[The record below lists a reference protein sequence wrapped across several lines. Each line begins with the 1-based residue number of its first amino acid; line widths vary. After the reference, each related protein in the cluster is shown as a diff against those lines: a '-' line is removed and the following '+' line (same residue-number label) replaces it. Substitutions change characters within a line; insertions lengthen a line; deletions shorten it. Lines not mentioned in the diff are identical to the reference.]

1 MARERRLCRSRSPH
15 HPQDFLNMRASGLKE
30 FFKQLPSKLDA
41 EAAEDLDAVYQFD
54 LSGAQGGQYVVT
66 IREGACQVKEGRHDD
81 PHVVLSMA
89 GEDCV
94 KVLNGELSGPA
105 AAMSGRIR
113 ISGDM
118 GLAMQLRA
126 LFPGIGDQM

>member
-1 MARERRLCRSRSPH
+1 MSCSRPN
-15 HPQDFLNMRASGLKE
+15 HPPDFLTMRTAGLHE
-30 FFKQLPSKLDA
+30 FFKQLPSKLDT

-54 LSGAQGGQYVVT
+54 LSGVQGGQYVVT
-66 IREGACQVKEGRHDD
+66 IREGACQVKEGRHED
-81 PHVVLSMA
+81 PHVILSMA

-126 LFPGIGDQM
+126 LFPTVSDRL

>member
-1 MARERRLCRSRSPH
+1 MNSAGIK
-15 HPQDFLNMRASGLKE
+15 DFFR
-30 FFKQLPSKLDA
+30 QLPSKLDA
-41 EAAEDLDAVYQFD
+41 EAAEDVDAVYQFE
-54 LSGAQGGQYVVT
+54 LSGAHGGQYVVT
-66 IREGACQVKEGRHDD
+66 IREGACQVNEGRHED
-81 PHVVLSMA
+81 PHVILSMA

-126 LFPGIGDQM
+126 LFPSITDQL

>member
-1 MARERRLCRSRSPH
+1 
-15 HPQDFLNMRASGLKE
+15 
-30 FFKQLPSKLDA
+30 
-41 EAAEDLDAVYQFD
+41 
-54 LSGAQGGQYVVT
+54 
-66 IREGACQVKEGRHDD
+66 
-81 PHVVLSMA
+81 MA

-118 GLAMQLRA
+118 GLALQLRA
-126 LFPGIGDQM
+126 LFPTLTQEM

>member
-1 MARERRLCRSRSPH
+1 MSA
-15 HPQDFLNMRASGLKE
+15 AGIKE
-30 FFKQLPSKLDA
+30 FFRQLPSKLDA
-41 EAAEDLDAVYQFD
+41 EAAEDIDAVYQFD

-81 PHVVLSMA
+81 PHVILSMA
-89 GEDCV
+89 DEDCMR
-94 KVLNGELSGPA
+94 VLNGELSGPA

-113 ISGDM
+113 ISGDV

-126 LFPGIGDQM
+126 LFPSVTEQL

>member
-1 MARERRLCRSRSPH
+1 
-15 HPQDFLNMRASGLKE
+15 MRAAGIRE

-41 EAAEDLDAVYQFD
+41 DAAEDLDAVYQFD

-66 IREGACQVKEGRHDD
+66 IREGACQVMEGWHED
-81 PHVVLSMA
+81 PHVILSMA

-118 GLAMQLRA
+118 GLAMQLRM
-126 LFPGIGDQM
+126 LFPSISQHI

>member
-1 MARERRLCRSRSPH
+1 
-15 HPQDFLNMRASGLKE
+15 MRAAAIKE

-41 EAAEDLDAVYQFD
+41 GAAEDVDVVYQFD
-54 LSGAQGGQYVVT
+54 LSGAQGGQYIVT
-66 IREGACQVKEGRHDD
+66 IREGACQVKEGRHED
-81 PHVVLSMA
+81 PHVILSMA

-113 ISGDM
+113 INGDI
-118 GLAMQLRA
+118 GLAMQLRM
-126 LFPGIGDQM
+126 LFPSISQHI

>member
-1 MARERRLCRSRSPH
+1 
-15 HPQDFLNMRASGLKE
+15 
-30 FFKQLPSKLDA
+30 
-41 EAAEDLDAVYQFD
+41 
-54 LSGAQGGQYVVT
+54 
-66 IREGACQVKEGRHDD
+66 
-81 PHVVLSMA
+81 MA

-94 KVLNGELSGPA
+94 RVLNGELSGPA

-126 LFPGIGDQM
+126 LFPSISG

>member
-1 MARERRLCRSRSPH
+1 MRRSRAQTVLGFP
-15 HPQDFLNMRASGLKE
+15 DMNAAGIKE
-30 FFKQLPSKLDA
+30 FFKRLPSKLDA

-54 LSGAQGGQYVVT
+54 LTGAQGGQYVMT
-66 IREGACQVKEGRHDD
+66 IREGACQVKEGRHED
-81 PHVVLSMA
+81 PHVILSMA

-126 LFPGIGDQM
+126 LFPSISEQL

>member
-1 MARERRLCRSRSPH
+1 
-15 HPQDFLNMRASGLKE
+15 MRAAGIKE

-41 EAAEDLDAVYQFD
+41 DAAEDLEAVYQFD
-54 LSGAQGGQYVVT
+54 LSGAQGGQYVLT
-66 IREGACQVKEGRHDD
+66 IRDGACQVKEGRHED
-81 PHVVLSMA
+81 PHVILSMA

-105 AAMSGRIR
+105 AAMSGRIK
-113 ISGDM
+113 ISGDL

-126 LFPGIGDQM
+126 LFPSVGQRL

>member
-1 MARERRLCRSRSPH
+1 MKA
-15 HPQDFLNMRASGLKE
+15 AGIKE
-30 FFKQLPSKLDA
+30 FFKRLPSQLDA

-54 LSGAQGGQYVVT
+54 LTGAQGGQYVVT
-66 IREGACQVKEGRHDD
+66 IREGACHVKEGRHHD

-126 LFPGIGDQM
+126 LFPSIEQL

>member
-1 MARERRLCRSRSPH
+1 M
-15 HPQDFLNMRASGLKE
+15 NVIGIKE

-41 EAAEDLDAVYQFD
+41 EAAEDVDAVYQFD

-66 IREGACQVKEGRHDD
+66 VREGACHVKEGCHDD
-81 PHVVLSMA
+81 PHVILSMA

-105 AAMSGRIR
+105 AAMCGRIR

-118 GLAMQLRA
+118 GLAIQLKA
-126 LFPGIGDQM
+126 LFPSVSEQL

>member
-1 MARERRLCRSRSPH
+1 
-15 HPQDFLNMRASGLKE
+15 MRAAAIKE

-41 EAAEDLDAVYQFD
+41 EAAEDVDVVYQFD
-54 LSGAQGGQYVVT
+54 LSGAQGGQYIVT
-66 IREGACQVKEGRHDD
+66 IREGACQVKEGRHED
-81 PHVVLSMA
+81 PHVILSMA

-113 ISGDM
+113 ISGDI
-118 GLAMQLRA
+118 GLAMQLRM
-126 LFPGIGDQM
+126 LFPSISQHI